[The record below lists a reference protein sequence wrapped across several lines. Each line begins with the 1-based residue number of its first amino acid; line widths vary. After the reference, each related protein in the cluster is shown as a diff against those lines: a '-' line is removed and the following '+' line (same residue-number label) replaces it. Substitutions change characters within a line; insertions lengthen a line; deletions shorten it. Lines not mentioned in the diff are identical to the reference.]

1 MHMCDS
7 RANYINSPTPHP
19 PPPPVQ
25 FMLAKMRMAWG
36 GTLPVARETSFRW
49 VRGEEV
55 GEGGPVRRRAG
66 GFQAREERSMQW
78 AFACGGALVWD
89 PLSTPGWCPQP
100 PPPSPLPCR
109 SGGLNVGL
117 RELLG
122 HCMAL
127 EEIYL
132 EETARMAIS
141 IDEVGRLPVRWV
153 PSPPPPCCD
162 P

>member
-1 MHMCDS
+1 M
-7 RANYINSPTPHP
+7 
-19 PPPPVQ
+19 
-25 FMLAKMRMAWG
+25 
-36 GTLPVARETSFRW
+36 
-49 VRGEEV
+49 

-66 GFQAREERSMQW
+66 GVQAREERSMQW

-89 PLSTPGWCPQP
+89 PLSKPGWCPQP

-122 HCMAL
+122 HYMAL

-141 IDEVGRLPVRWV
+141 IDEVGWLPVRWV
-153 PSPPPPCCD
+153 PSPPPPCCG